1 MSPLGLYSD
10 MGPDMPAGRGI
21 GERGKALRRLQ
32 SPEWSVRTRFLF
44 LDSAAKMARSWT
56 LDKAQ
61 QAIKGNGQVH
71 CCRAYGSLPGSC
83 PLSHPVLPNRFDL
96 NLSAD

>member
-1 MSPLGLYSD
+1 MSPLGLPSD
-10 MGPDMPAGRGI
+10 IGPDMPARRGI
-21 GERGKALRRLQ
+21 GERGKALCRLQ

-44 LDSAAKMARSWT
+44 LDSAAKMARGWT

-61 QAIKGNGQVH
+61 QAAKGDSQVH
-71 CCRAYGSLPGSC
+71 CCCTYGSLPGSC
-83 PLSHPVLPNRFDL
+83 PLSHPVVPNRFDL